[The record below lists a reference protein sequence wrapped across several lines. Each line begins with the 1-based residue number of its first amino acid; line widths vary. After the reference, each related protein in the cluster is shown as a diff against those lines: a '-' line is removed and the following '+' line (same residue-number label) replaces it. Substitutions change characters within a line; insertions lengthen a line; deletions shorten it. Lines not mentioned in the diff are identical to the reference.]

1 MKINEIVIIES
12 DAELRDRLAQEF
24 NDEFS
29 DSSGNKLPQFIE
41 LDKASVVALAVGYV
55 KRPKWSPGMALKYA
69 VKQLYPDFKVT
80 FSGMDDSQI
89 SNLKKAQPDQDA
101 DKDGREDRLQNKNTQ
116 DTQDTQ
122 DKTSAALQKLKAKP
136 DSSGVGRGQYT
147 QYKDGTD
154 RASGGSGGTLSNI
167 KRKLNPL
174 SDLNTT
180 NVGTTISSAAA
191 KAKSKMKNLDKFR
204 IRK

>member
-1 MKINEIVIIES
+1 MKINEIILLES
-12 DAELRDRLAQEF
+12 DAELRKNLEQEF
-24 NDEFS
+24 DDEYG
-29 DSSGNKLPQFIE
+29 DGSGNKLPQFIM
-41 LDKASVVALAVGYV
+41 LDKASVVALAVGYI

-69 VKQLYPDFKVT
+69 VRQLYPDFKVT
-80 FSGMDDSQI
+80 FSGMDDMQQ
-89 SNLKKAQPDQDA
+89 SNFKKAKPNQD
-101 DKDGREDRLQNKNTQ
+101 KNNDGREDSLQNKN
-116 DTQDTQ
+116 TQ

-174 SDLNTT
+174 SDLDTT
-180 NVGTTISSAAA
+180 DIGTTISSAAA

-204 IRK
+204 IGK

>member
-1 MKINEIVIIES
+1 MKINEIILLES
-12 DAELRDRLAQEF
+12 DAELRKNLEQEF
-24 NDEFS
+24 DDEYG
-29 DSSGNKLPQFIE
+29 DGSGNKLPQFIM
-41 LDKASVVALAVGYV
+41 LDKASVVALAVGYI

-80 FSGMDDSQI
+80 FSGMDDNQK
-89 SNLKKAQPDQDA
+89 SNFKKAQPDQDA
-101 DKDGREDRLQNKNTQ
+101 DKDGREDSLQNKNTQ
-116 DTQDTQ
+116 D
-122 DKTSAALQKLKAKP
+122 KPSAALQKLKAKP

-180 NVGTTISSAAA
+180 DIGTTISSAAA

-204 IRK
+204 IGK

>member
-1 MKINEIVIIES
+1 MKINEIILLES
-12 DAELRDRLAQEF
+12 DAELRKNLEQEF
-24 NDEFS
+24 DDEYG
-29 DSSGNKLPQFIE
+29 DGAGNKLPQFIM
-41 LDKASVVALAVGYV
+41 LDKASVVALAVGYI

-69 VKQLYPDFKVT
+69 VRQLYPDFKVT
-80 FSGMDDSQI
+80 FSGMDDMQQ
-89 SNLKKAQPDQDA
+89 SNFKKAKPNQD
-101 DKDGREDRLQNKNTQ
+101 KNNDGREDSLQNKN
-116 DTQDTQ
+116 TQ

-174 SDLNTT
+174 SDLDTT
-180 NVGTTISSAAA
+180 DIGTTISSAAA

-204 IRK
+204 IGK

>member
-1 MKINEIVIIES
+1 MKINEIILLES
-12 DAELRDRLAQEF
+12 DAELRKNLEQEF
-24 NDEFS
+24 DDEYG
-29 DSSGNKLPQFIE
+29 DGSGNKLPQFIM
-41 LDKASVVALAVGYV
+41 LDKASVVALAVGYI

-80 FSGMDDSQI
+80 FSGMDDNQK
-89 SNLKKAQPDQDA
+89 SNFKKAQPDQDA
-101 DKDGREDRLQNKNTQ
+101 DKDGREDSLQNKNTQ
-116 DTQDTQ
+116 D
-122 DKTSAALQKLKAKP
+122 KPSAALQKLKAKP

-154 RASGGSGGTLSNI
+154 RASGSSGGTLSNI

-174 SDLNTT
+174 SDLDTT
-180 NVGTTISSAAA
+180 DLGTTISSAAA

-204 IRK
+204 IGK

>member
-1 MKINEIVIIES
+1 MKINEIILLES

-24 NDEFS
+24 DDEYG
-29 DSSGNKLPQFIE
+29 DGSGNKLPQFIM
-41 LDKASVVALAVGYV
+41 LDKASVVALAVGYI

-80 FSGMDDSQI
+80 FSGMDDMEQSI
-89 SNLKKAQPDQDA
+89 FKKAKPNQDT
-101 DKDGREDRLQNKNTQ
+101 DKDGREDSLQNKNTQ
-116 DTQDTQ
+116 N
-122 DKTSAALQKLKAKP
+122 KTSAALQKLKAKP

-154 RASGGSGGTLSNI
+154 RASGSSGGTLSNI

-174 SDLNTT
+174 SDLDTT
-180 NVGTTISSAAA
+180 DLGTTISSAAA

-204 IRK
+204 IGK

>member
-1 MKINEIVIIES
+1 MKINEIILLES
-12 DAELRDRLAQEF
+12 DAELRKNLEQEF
-24 NDEFS
+24 DDEYG
-29 DSSGNKLPQFIE
+29 DGSGNKLPQFIM
-41 LDKASVVALAVGYV
+41 LDKASVVALAVGYI

-80 FSGMDDSQI
+80 FSGMDDMEQSI
-89 SNLKKAQPDQDA
+89 FKKAKPNQDT
-101 DKDGREDRLQNKNTQ
+101 DKDGREDSLQNKNTQ
-116 DTQDTQ
+116 N
-122 DKTSAALQKLKAKP
+122 KTSAALQKLKAKP

-174 SDLNTT
+174 SDLDTT
-180 NVGTTISSAAA
+180 DIGTTISSAAA

-204 IRK
+204 VGK

>member
-1 MKINEIVIIES
+1 MKINEIILLES
-12 DAELRDRLAQEF
+12 DAELRKNLEQEF
-24 NDEFS
+24 DDEYG
-29 DSSGNKLPQFIE
+29 DGSGNKLPQFMM

-80 FSGMDDSQI
+80 FSGMDDNQK
-89 SNLKKAQPDQDA
+89 SNFKKAQPDQDA
-101 DKDGREDRLQNKNTQ
+101 DKDGREDSLQNKNTQ
-116 DTQDTQ
+116 D
-122 DKTSAALQKLKAKP
+122 KPSAALQKLKAKP

-154 RASGGSGGTLSNI
+154 RASGSSGGTLSNI

-180 NVGTTISSAAA
+180 DIGTTISSAAA

-204 IRK
+204 IGK

>member
-1 MKINEIVIIES
+1 MKINEIILLES
-12 DAELRDRLAQEF
+12 DAELRKNLEQEF
-24 NDEFS
+24 DDEYG
-29 DSSGNKLPQFIE
+29 DGSGNKLPQFMM

-80 FSGMDDSQI
+80 FSGMDDMEQSI
-89 SNLKKAQPDQDA
+89 FKKAKPNQDT
-101 DKDGREDRLQNKNTQ
+101 DKDGREDSLQNKNTQ
-116 DTQDTQ
+116 N
-122 DKTSAALQKLKAKP
+122 KTSAALQKLKAKP

-174 SDLNTT
+174 SDLDTT
-180 NVGTTISSAAA
+180 DLGTTISSAAA

-204 IRK
+204 IGK

>member
-1 MKINEIVIIES
+1 MKINEIILLES
-12 DAELRDRLAQEF
+12 DAELRKNLEQEF
-24 NDEFS
+24 DDEYG
-29 DSSGNKLPQFIE
+29 DGSGNKLPQFIM
-41 LDKASVVALAVGYV
+41 LDKASVVALAVGYI
-55 KRPKWSPGMALKYA
+55 KRPEWTPGMALKYA

-80 FSGMDDSQI
+80 FSGMDDTQQ
-89 SNLKKAQPDQDA
+89 SNFKKAKPNQD
-101 DKDGREDRLQNKNTQ
+101 KNNDGREDSLQNKN
-116 DTQDTQ
+116 TQ

-147 QYKDGTD
+147 QYKDGTY
-154 RASGGSGGTLSNI
+154 RASSRGTLSNI

-180 NVGTTISSAAA
+180 DIGTTISSAAA

-204 IRK
+204 IGK

>member
-12 DAELRDRLAQEF
+12 DTELRDRLAQEF
-24 NDEFS
+24 DDEYG
-29 DSSGNKLPQFIE
+29 DGSGNKLPQFIM
-41 LDKASVVALAVGYV
+41 LDKASVVSLAVGYV

-80 FSGMDDSQI
+80 YSGMDDKQKSDF
-89 SNLKKAQPDQDA
+89 KKAQPDQDV
-101 DKDGREDRLQNKNTQ
+101 DKDGREDRLQNKN
-116 DTQDTQ
+116 TQ

-147 QYKDGTD
+147 HYRDGTD
-154 RASGGSGGTLSNI
+154 RASSGGSGGTLSNI
-167 KRKLNPL
+167 KKKLNPL

-180 NVGTTISSAAA
+180 DLGTTISSAAA
-191 KAKSKMKNLDKFR
+191 KAKSRMKNLDKFT
-204 IRK
+204 IGKS

>member
-1 MKINEIVIIES
+1 MKINEIILLES
-12 DAELRDRLAQEF
+12 DAELRKNLEQEF
-24 NDEFS
+24 DDEYG
-29 DSSGNKLPQFIE
+29 DGSGNKLPQFMM

-80 FSGMDDSQI
+80 FSGMDDNQK
-89 SNLKKAQPDQDA
+89 SNFKKAQPDQDA
-101 DKDGREDRLQNKNTQ
+101 DKDGREDSLQNKNTQ
-116 DTQDTQ
+116 D
-122 DKTSAALQKLKAKP
+122 KPSAALQKLKAKP

-154 RASGGSGGTLSNI
+154 RASGSSGGTLSNI

-174 SDLNTT
+174 SDLDTT
-180 NVGTTISSAAA
+180 DLGTTISSAAA

-204 IRK
+204 IGK

>member
-1 MKINEIVIIES
+1 MKINEIILLES
-12 DAELRDRLAQEF
+12 DAELRKNLEQEF
-24 NDEFS
+24 DDEYG
-29 DSSGNKLPQFIE
+29 DGSGNKLPQFIM
-41 LDKASVVALAVGYV
+41 LDKASVVALAVGYI

-80 FSGMDDSQI
+80 FSGMDDNQK
-89 SNLKKAQPDQDA
+89 SNFKKAQPDQDA
-101 DKDGREDRLQNKNTQ
+101 DKDGREDSLQNKNTQ
-116 DTQDTQ
+116 N
-122 DKTSAALQKLKAKP
+122 KTSAALQKLKAKP

-174 SDLNTT
+174 SDLDTT
-180 NVGTTISSAAA
+180 DLGTTISSAAA

-204 IRK
+204 IGK

>member
-1 MKINEIVIIES
+1 MKINEIILLES
-12 DAELRDRLAQEF
+12 DAELRKNLEQEF
-24 NDEFS
+24 DDEYG
-29 DSSGNKLPQFIE
+29 DGSGNKLPQFIM
-41 LDKASVVALAVGYV
+41 LDKASVVALAVGYI

-80 FSGMDDSQI
+80 FSGMDDMEQSI
-89 SNLKKAQPDQDA
+89 FKKAKPNQDT
-101 DKDGREDRLQNKNTQ
+101 DKDGREDSLQNKNTQ
-116 DTQDTQ
+116 N
-122 DKTSAALQKLKAKP
+122 KTSAALQKLKAKP

-174 SDLNTT
+174 SDLDTT
-180 NVGTTISSAAA
+180 DIGTTISSAAA

-204 IRK
+204 IGK

>member
-1 MKINEIVIIES
+1 MKITEIIILEN
-12 DAELRDRLAQEF
+12 DAELRKRLEQEF
-24 NDEFS
+24 DDEYG
-29 DSSGNKLPQFIE
+29 DSSGNKLPQFIM
-41 LDKASVVALAVGYV
+41 LDKASVVALAVGYI

-80 FSGMDDSQI
+80 YSGMDDMQQ
-89 SNLKKAQPDQDA
+89 SNFKKAKPNQD
-101 DKDGREDRLQNKNTQ
+101 KNNDGREDSLQNKN
-116 DTQDTQ
+116 TQ

-147 QYKDGTD
+147 QYTDGTD

-180 NVGTTISSAAA
+180 DIGTTISSAAA

-204 IRK
+204 IGK

>member
-1 MKINEIVIIES
+1 MKINEIILLES
-12 DAELRDRLAQEF
+12 DAELRKNLEQEF
-24 NDEFS
+24 DDEYG
-29 DSSGNKLPQFIE
+29 DGSGNKLPQFIM
-41 LDKASVVALAVGYV
+41 LDKASVVALAVGYI

-80 FSGMDDSQI
+80 FSGMDDNQK
-89 SNLKKAQPDQDA
+89 SNFKKAQPDQDA
-101 DKDGREDRLQNKNTQ
+101 DKDGREDSLQNKNTQ
-116 DTQDTQ
+116 N
-122 DKTSAALQKLKAKP
+122 KTSAALQKLKAKP

-180 NVGTTISSAAA
+180 DIGTTISSAAA

-204 IRK
+204 IGK

>member
-1 MKINEIVIIES
+1 MKINEIILLENYT
-12 DAELRDRLAQEF
+12 DAELKKNLEQEF
-24 NDEFS
+24 DDEYG
-29 DSSGNKLPQFIE
+29 DGSGNKLPQFIM
-41 LDKASVVALAVGYV
+41 LDKASVVALAVGYI

-80 FSGMDDSQI
+80 FSGMDDIQQQTF
-89 SNLKKAQPDQDA
+89 KKAQPDQDA
-101 DKDGREDRLQNKNTQ
+101 DKDGREDRLQNKN
-116 DTQDTQ
+116 TQ

-180 NVGTTISSAAA
+180 SIGTTISSAAA

-204 IRK
+204 IGK